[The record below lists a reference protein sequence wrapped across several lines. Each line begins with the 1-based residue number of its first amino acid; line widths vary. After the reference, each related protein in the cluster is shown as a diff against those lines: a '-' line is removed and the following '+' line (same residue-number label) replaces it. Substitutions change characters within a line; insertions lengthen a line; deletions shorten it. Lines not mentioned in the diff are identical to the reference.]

1 VQGKEVQLKTGV
13 PDPQAPILNRSFRS
27 IPIPAVHAGFTK
39 LPETSM
45 RTRIGRLLLWPMV
58 LLSSACAEQLVTGP
72 QDAAHGGE
80 SAALATAGTQ
90 TAATYRIITLEGSAG
105 RAYDINDH
113 GVVAGVYQRPAGFNR
128 AARWVVDADGNVTGP
143 TELGELP
150 VGTPEVGQVAHA
162 VNAGGVIVGITE
174 RANGAVGA
182 FIYDGEMRLLPRF
195 VGDTY
200 EWRAAGVND
209 HGVVVGSIEIAV
221 RDEERRITGRL
232 QRGAVWLNST
242 DEPLLLPPLEGHDR
256 SGVGMLKP
264 INNSGMVVGWSSL
277 ADGSGVVRVRWQ
289 ISGETVSGP
298 FEIGAPD
305 FAPFRANDAGD
316 IAGFQWRTSGRE
328 AALLRGGTLFG
339 LGVLAG
345 HDDSEARDVNDAATA
360 GGPVQIV
367 GWSGVFPTNQHAV
380 VWTVQGDGTVTSMVD
395 LGLPKNFNA
404 ANAEAI
410 NTSGWIVGASRH
422 TNRGGQI
429 ATLWMPQQEGGGG
442 GGGGG
447 GCTPKGKGCK

>member
-1 VQGKEVQLKTGV
+1 
-13 PDPQAPILNRSFRS
+13 
-27 IPIPAVHAGFTK
+27 
-39 LPETSM
+39 M
-45 RTRIGRLLLWPMV
+45 RTRVEALLLWPMV
-58 LLSSACAEQLVTGP
+58 LLASACAGDLVTAP
-72 QDAAHGGE
+72 HDAAHDGE
-80 SAALATAGTQ
+80 SAARATAGTES
-90 TAATYRIITLEGSAG
+90 ATVYQIITLEGRAG
-105 RAYDINDH
+105 RANDINDH
-113 GVVAGVYQRPAGFNR
+113 GVVAGVYQPSAGTNR
-128 AARWVVDADGNVTGP
+128 AARWIVDAAGHVTGP
-143 TELGELP
+143 LELGSLPELFA
-150 VGTPEVGQVAHA
+150 EVSQVAYA
-162 VNAGGVIVGITE
+162 VNDAGVIVGTAE
-174 RANGAVGA
+174 RSNGRRGG
-182 FIYDGEMRLLPRF
+182 FIYDGEMRLLPWF

-200 EWRAAGVND
+200 NWRAGGIND
-209 HGVVVGSIEIAV
+209 HGVVAGSIDFAV
-221 RDEERRITGRL
+221 RDEDRNIVDRL
-232 QRGAVWLNST
+232 ERGAVWLNST

-305 FAPFRANDAGD
+305 FVPFRANDAGD

-345 HDDSEARDVNDAATA
+345 YDDSEARDVNDAATA
-360 GGPVQIV
+360 GGTVQVV

-380 VWTVQGDGTVTSMVD
+380 VWTVQGDGTVTSLVN

-410 NTSGWIVGASRH
+410 NAGGWIVGASRH

-429 ATLWMPQQEGGGG
+429 ATLWMPQQDGSGGGG
-442 GGGGG
+442 GS
-447 GCTPKGKGCK
+447 CKGKKCN